1 MDVTGG
7 AGLVDRARRPPA
19 TSAVPASAHPA
30 RIQPLLG
37 GRRIAT
43 FVDHHPIC
51 SVCGKA
57 IAPVSL
63 EGWAHSARGRP
74 FRRRSKWLLPIA
86 LEQFRALG
94 TYAAFRA
101 HYMSQVRADLGAAF
115 SISEAE
121 WREGLQRLEDHA
133 ARLTAARRWRTLEA
147 GENPYLDL
155 FRSLMAAPLPL
166 GVSQM
171 LNLAERRRELA
182 ACFAWAIPSD
192 EALAPLAAHAPLS
205 ECGAGMGY
213 WSALAR
219 ARGVDVVAYDLTPP
233 GTRAKN
239 EYHARD
245 QRPWTRIERGVSV
258 TAVRRHR
265 DRVLFLC
272 WPPYDDDTASYAALR
287 AYAGDVLIYVGEPGE
302 GATGSVRFLRE
313 LQLNWALVEEV
324 ALPRWPRLG
333 DSLMVYRRNPV
344 RRPQSD
350 RDRCFGCQR
359 YIPTGAIG
367 RCDWCV
373 RHRPTALALRVG
385 RHRVEYPRDVFE
397 SLPPALRAALE
408 QSPNRIPPCVP

>member
-51 SVCGKA
+51 SVCGRA
-57 IAPVSL
+57 IEPVSL
-63 EGWAHSARGRP
+63 EAWAHAPRGRP
-74 FRRRSKWLLPIA
+74 FRRRSKWLLPVA
-86 LEQFRALG
+86 LEHFRALG

-101 HYMSQVRADLGAAF
+101 QYMSQVRADLGAAF

-133 ARLTAARRWRTLEA
+133 ARLTTARRWRTLEA

-155 FRSLMAAPLPL
+155 FRSLIAPPLPL

-182 ACFAWAIPSD
+182 ACFAWAIPTD
-192 EALAPLAAHAPLS
+192 EALTLLAAHAPLV

-219 ARGVDVVAYDLTPP
+219 VRGVDVLAYDLIPP
-233 GTRAKN
+233 GQRADN
-239 EYHARD
+239 EYHARGR
-245 QRPWTRIERGVSV
+245 RPWTSIHRGSSV

-265 DRVLFLC
+265 DRTLFLC
-272 WPPYDDDTASYAALR
+272 WPPYDDDAASYAALR
-287 AYAGDVLIYVGEPGE
+287 AYDGDVLVYVGEPGE
-302 GATGSVRFLRE
+302 GATGSVRFHRE
-313 LQLNWALVEEV
+313 LQLNWTLAQEV
-324 ALPRWPRLG
+324 TLPRWPRIH
-333 DSLMVYRRNPV
+333 DSLMVYRRNAV
-344 RRPQSD
+344 RRPHQE

-359 YIPTGAIG
+359 FIRTGAIG
-367 RCDWCV
+367 RCDWCFK
-373 RHRPTALALRVG
+373 HRPTAIALKMG
-385 RHRVEYPRDVFE
+385 QHRVEYPRDIFE
-397 SLPPALRAALE
+397 TMPPALQSALE
-408 QSPNRIPPCVP
+408 RSPNRIR